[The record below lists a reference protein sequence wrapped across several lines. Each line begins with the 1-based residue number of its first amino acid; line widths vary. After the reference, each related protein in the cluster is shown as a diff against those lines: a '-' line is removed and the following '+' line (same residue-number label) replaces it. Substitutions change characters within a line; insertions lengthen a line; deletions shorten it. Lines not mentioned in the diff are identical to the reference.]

1 MIDEFARIKDIAR
14 DEGRREGRYEGRYEG
29 RQEGIVKGIDKGET
43 NLAALVNKLFALNR
57 IEDVKKVAED
67 AEYRK
72 QLMKEFAIC

>member
-14 DEGRREGRYEGRYEG
+14 DEGR
-29 RQEGIVKGIDKGET
+29 QEGIVKGET

-57 IEDVKKVAED
+57 IEDVKKLAED

>member
-14 DEGRREGRYEGRYEG
+14 DEGR
-29 RQEGIVKGIDKGET
+29 QEGIVKGET
-43 NLAALVNKLFALNR
+43 NLAALVSKLFALNR
-57 IEDVKKVAED
+57 IEDVKKLAED